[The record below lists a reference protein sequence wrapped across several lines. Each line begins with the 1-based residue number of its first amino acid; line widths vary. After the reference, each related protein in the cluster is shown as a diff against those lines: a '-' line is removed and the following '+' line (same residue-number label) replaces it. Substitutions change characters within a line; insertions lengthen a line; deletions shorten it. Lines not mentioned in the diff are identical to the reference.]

1 MGAEDSMG
9 TVEAGK
15 LANFAVLAQDPL
27 VDIANLRTVV
37 CTVKRGR
44 RHDRSDYRAEQDAK
58 GQADR

>member
-1 MGAEDSMG
+1 
-9 TVEAGK
+9 
-15 LANFAVLAQDPL
+15 